1 VKVRAEGFGAFSR
14 RRRKQDGA
22 ALANRA
28 LLMESP
34 APIASIPASI
44 NSVMTCAL
52 SALSRTIPASDEMLV
67 ICAMQERR
75 DPALVSEPRQWEKG

>member
-1 VKVRAEGFGAFSR
+1 VKVTGIGTTVADLVDASGGVKVRAEGFRAFSR

-52 SALSRTIPASDEMLV
+52 SGDENAV
-67 ICAMQERR
+67 
-75 DPALVSEPRQWEKG
+75 